1 MSEIRVKVYG
11 ALTLIDE
18 VKKDKD
24 RIKNGFLLHINEHAN
39 VKDVLD
45 MLKIPKK
52 DIKIVSIGKERVM
65 FDAELKDGDTLHVYP
80 IMGGG

>member
-1 MSEIRVKVYG
+1 MIEIRVRLYG

-24 RIKNGFLLHINEHAN
+24 RIKNGFLLRIDEHAN

-65 FDAELKDGDTLHVYP
+65 LDAELKDGDTLHVYP